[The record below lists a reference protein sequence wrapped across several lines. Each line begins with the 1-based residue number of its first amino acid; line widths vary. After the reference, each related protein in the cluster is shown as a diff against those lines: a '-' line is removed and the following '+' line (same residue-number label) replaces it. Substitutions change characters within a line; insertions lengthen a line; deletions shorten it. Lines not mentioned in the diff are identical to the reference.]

1 LAQEQLQ
8 VTKGAEAMEEARWA
22 KEARVETEAKARVA
36 KMANVKVE
44 AEAAEMAGAV
54 LSSAGIKATRTTQK
68 EMSPSVQVVEVTERL
83 KGAMA
88 GSLSRVNDLF
98 KALDVD
104 GSGLVDR
111 EEFRQSVGSLHLDA
125 HVEQSHGLLDE
136 ACDRLFDEFDI
147 DGTGQIAYRE
157 YVQHTLRT
165 ALARS
170 YSKVMDVFSKWDAD
184 RSGTIDRREL
194 HRAIKACGFEA
205 PHGAIDEIFREVD
218 TNASGHIEFRELHKI
233 LRQGSHR

>member
-1 LAQEQLQ
+1 MLTL
-8 VTKGAEAMEEARWA
+8 T
-22 KEARVETEAKARVA
+22 
-36 KMANVKVE
+36 
-44 AEAAEMAGAV
+44 
-54 LSSAGIKATRTTQK
+54 
-68 EMSPSVQVVEVTERL
+68 QVVEVTERL

-98 KALDVD
+98 NALDVD
-104 GSGLVDR
+104 GSGFVDR
-111 EEFRQSVGSLHLDA
+111 EEFRRAVGSLHLDA
-125 HVEQSHGLLDE
+125 RVEEKSHSLLDE

-170 YSKVMDVFSKWDAD
+170 YAKVMDVFSKWDAD
-184 RSGTIDRREL
+184 GSGTIDKREL

-205 PHGAIDEIFREVD
+205 PRGMSPLRALARARSHVEHVRWHVHFRRLPAGSSHGSCAHVRTGMVWCRS
-218 TNASGHIEFRELHKI
+218 N
-233 LRQGSHR
+233 